1 MNKISTVAVLGA
13 GNRGR
18 EAYGSYI
25 LEHPG
30 DIKAVAVAEP
40 DADKRALFSKE
51 HNIDQKLQF
60 ESWEKLL
67 NKDRVADGI
76 IIATLDN
83 MHLEPVLQ
91 AMEKGYKILLEKP
104 IAPDLEDLIEIYK
117 KYKET
122 ESEILVA
129 HVLRYTNFFSKL
141 KELLDEKV
149 IGKVR
154 YIDLNENIGYYH
166 FAHSY
171 VRGNWRNTDSAAP
184 IILAKS
190 CHDLDILHWLL
201 GTKTKKLTS
210 FASLEI
216 FKEESQ
222 PENAA
227 DRCIYCEIES
237 DCPYSAR
244 KIYLGEN
251 TDWPTSVITTNL
263 SYEGRFK
270 ALKEGPYGRC
280 VWKSDNNVPDVQR
293 VNMTQSD
300 NTEVNFTLNA
310 FSKDITRDI
319 KIHGS
324 LGEIEGDFEKGIIEL
339 SIFGKSNSVIEI
351 EAASGHHGGG
361 DSGLMSQFVSLLK
374 GKAIDSWSSSLEES
388 LESHLMAFAAE
399 EARAKNSV
407 INLTKWRQEQ
417 FNSI

>member
-18 EAYGSYI
+18 EAYGGYI

-40 DADKRALFSKE
+40 DPNKRSLFSKE
-51 HNIDQKLQF
+51 HNIKQELQF
-60 ESWEKLL
+60 ESWKDLL
-67 NKDRVADGI
+67 NKEKLADGI

-104 IAPDLEDLIEIYK
+104 IAPNLEDLIKIYK

-129 HVLRYTNFFSKL
+129 HVLRYTKFFSKL
-141 KELLDEKV
+141 KELIKEKV
-149 IGKVR
+149 IGEVR
-154 YIDLNENIGYYH
+154 YVDLNENIGFYH

-171 VRGNWRNTDSAAP
+171 VRGNWRNTNSAAP

-201 GTKTKKLTS
+201 GTKTKKITS
-210 FASLEI
+210 SASLEI

-227 DRCIYCEIES
+227 DRCIYCDIES
-237 DCPYSAR
+237 ECPYSAK

-251 TDWPTSVITTNL
+251 TGWPTSVITTDL

-293 VNMTQSD
+293 VNMTQTD
-300 NTEVNFTLNA
+300 NTEVNFTLTA
-310 FSKDITRDI
+310 FTKNITRDI
-319 KIHGS
+319 KIYGS
-324 LGEIEGDFEKGIIEL
+324 LGEISGDFEKGTIEI
-339 SIFGKSNSVIEI
+339 SVFGKSDSKIEI
-351 EAASGHHGGG
+351 RGASGNHGGG
-361 DSGLMSQFVSLLK
+361 DIGLMNQFVSLLK
-374 GKAIDSWSSSLEES
+374 GEEIDEWDSSLEES

-399 EARAKNSV
+399 EAREKDIVIDLNS
-407 INLTKWRQEQ
+407 WRSRKLE
-417 FNSI
+417 

>member
-1 MNKISTVAVLGA
+1 MNKVFTVAVLGA

-18 EAYGSYI
+18 EAYGKYI

-40 DADKRALFSKE
+40 NDDKRTLFSNK
-51 HNIDQKLQF
+51 HKIDQNMQF
-60 ESWEKLL
+60 KSWEDLLKKDKL
-67 NKDRVADGI
+67 ADGI

-83 MHLEPVLQ
+83 MHLEPVLT

-104 IAPDLEDLIEIYK
+104 IAPNLKDLIEIYK

-141 KELLDEKV
+141 KELLKEKV
-149 IGKVR
+149 VGKVR

-201 GTKTKKLTS
+201 GTKTTKLTS
-210 FASLEI
+210 SASLEI

-227 DRCIYCEIES
+227 DRCIYCDLEA
-237 DCPYSAR
+237 DCPYSAK

-251 TDWPTSVITTNL
+251 TDWPTSVITTDL
-263 SYEGRFK
+263 SYEGRFE

-280 VWKSDNNVPDVQR
+280 VWKSDNNVPEIQR

-300 NTEVNFTLNA
+300 NTEVNFTLSA

-319 KIHGS
+319 KIYGS
-324 LGEIEGDFEKGIIEL
+324 LGEITGDFDKGILKI
-339 SIFGKSNSVIEI
+339 SVFGKTDSKIEI
-351 EAASGHHGGG
+351 KSNSGHHGGG
-361 DSGLMSQFVSLLK
+361 DEGLMDQFVSLLK
-374 GKAIDSWSSSLEES
+374 GKKINNWVTSLEES
-388 LESHLMAFAAE
+388 IESHLMAFAAE
-399 EARAKNSV
+399 EARKKDTV
-407 INLTKWRQEQ
+407 IDLDKWRQEKLK
-417 FNSI
+417 

>member
-18 EAYGSYI
+18 EAYGGYI

-40 DADKRALFSKE
+40 DPNKRSLFSKE
-51 HNIDQKLQF
+51 HNIKQELQF
-60 ESWEKLL
+60 ESWKDLL
-67 NKDRVADGI
+67 NKEKLADGI

-83 MHLEPVLQ
+83 MQLEPVLQ

-104 IAPDLEDLIEIYK
+104 IAPNLEDLIKIYK

-129 HVLRYTNFFSKL
+129 HVLRYTKFFSKL
-141 KELLDEKV
+141 KELIKEKV
-149 IGKVR
+149 IGEVR
-154 YIDLNENIGYYH
+154 YVDLNENIGFYH

-171 VRGNWRNTDSAAP
+171 VRGNWRNTNSAAP

-201 GTKTKKLTS
+201 GTKTKKITS
-210 FASLEI
+210 SASLEI

-227 DRCIYCEIES
+227 DRCIYCDIES
-237 DCPYSAR
+237 ECPYSAK

-251 TDWPTSVITTNL
+251 TGWPTSVITTDL

-293 VNMTQSD
+293 VNMTQTD
-300 NTEVNFTLNA
+300 NTEVNFTLTA
-310 FSKDITRDI
+310 FTKNITRDI
-319 KIHGS
+319 KIYGS
-324 LGEIEGDFEKGIIEL
+324 LGEISGDFEKGTIEI
-339 SIFGKSNSVIEI
+339 SVFGKSDSKIEI
-351 EAASGHHGGG
+351 RGASGNHGGG
-361 DSGLMSQFVSLLK
+361 DIGLMNQFVSLLK
-374 GKAIDSWSSSLEES
+374 GEEIDEWDSSLEES

-399 EARAKNSV
+399 EAREKDIVIDLNSWRST
-407 INLTKWRQEQ
+407 NLE
-417 FNSI
+417 

>member
-1 MNKISTVAVLGA
+1 MNKIYTVAVLGA

-18 EAYGSYI
+18 EAYGGYI

-40 DADKRALFSKE
+40 DPNKRSLFSKE
-51 HNIDQKLQF
+51 HNIKQELQF
-60 ESWEKLL
+60 ESWKDLL
-67 NKDRVADGI
+67 NKEKLADGI

-104 IAPDLEDLIEIYK
+104 IAPNLEDLIKIYK

-129 HVLRYTNFFSKL
+129 HVLRYTKFFSKL
-141 KELLDEKV
+141 KELIKEKV
-149 IGKVR
+149 IGEVR
-154 YIDLNENIGYYH
+154 YVDLNENIGFYH

-171 VRGNWRNTDSAAP
+171 VRGNWRNTNSAAP

-201 GTKTKKLTS
+201 GTKTKKITS
-210 FASLEI
+210 SASLEI

-227 DRCIYCEIES
+227 DRCIYCDIES
-237 DCPYSAR
+237 ECPYSAK

-251 TDWPTSVITTNL
+251 TGWPTSVITTDL

-293 VNMTQSD
+293 VNMTQID
-300 NTEVNFTLNA
+300 NTEVNFTLTA
-310 FSKDITRDI
+310 FTKNITRDI
-319 KIHGS
+319 KIYGS
-324 LGEIEGDFEKGIIEL
+324 LGEISGDFEKGTIEI
-339 SIFGKSNSVIEI
+339 SVFGKSDSKIEI
-351 EAASGHHGGG
+351 RGASGNHGGG
-361 DSGLMSQFVSLLK
+361 DIGLMNQFVSLLK
-374 GKAIDSWSSSLEES
+374 GKEIDKWDSSLEES

-399 EARAKNSV
+399 EARKKDIVIDLNS
-407 INLTKWRQEQ
+407 WRSRKLE
-417 FNSI
+417 